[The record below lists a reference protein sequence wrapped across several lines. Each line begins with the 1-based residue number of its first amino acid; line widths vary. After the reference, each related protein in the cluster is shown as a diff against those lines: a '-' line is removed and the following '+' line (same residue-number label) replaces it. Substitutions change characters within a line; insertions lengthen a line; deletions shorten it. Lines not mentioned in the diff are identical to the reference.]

1 MDIASRRGQSFS
13 HRPETLVILFSVL
26 ITELN
31 QLLIVLLLVLALP
44 DDDGCHP
51 VCLIVFVVYKSAD
64 AVLL

>member
-1 MDIASRRGQSFS
+1 
-13 HRPETLVILFSVL
+13 VILFSVL

-51 VCLIVFVVYKSAD
+51 VRLIVFVVYKSAD